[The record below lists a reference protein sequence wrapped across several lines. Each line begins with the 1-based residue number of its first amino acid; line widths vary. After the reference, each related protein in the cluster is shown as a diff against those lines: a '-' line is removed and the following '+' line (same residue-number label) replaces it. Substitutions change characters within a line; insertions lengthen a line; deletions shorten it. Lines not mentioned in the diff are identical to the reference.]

1 MNFII
6 SSFQRLASAKFKEEK
21 KKCFNRILSI
31 SNELSAIQLL
41 LEFLRE
47 IVRTRETSTEMDEN
61 LLHEMNYQKPQ
72 EKNVSDSSYDSD
84 HKDAEH
90 VDYVDLKE
98 KGVEEDD
105 LWKMQCAVIY
115 RLTRK
120 YIIDKNIL
128 KLVDL
133 ETFYNK
139 KLKRYSADKVM
150 AGSMLESEI
159 DHVSSQSSQHTK
171 QITSRTV
178 DDLCIDMDGLNFSFS
193 KKSLSGPESSCD
205 KKEVATGD
213 SQVAVL
219 DRAIFEF
226 NEPAKMTNLQRELAI
241 SKYEVE
247 LYILEANSHKL
258 AVEIIPNS
266 ELF

>member
-1 MNFII
+1 
-6 SSFQRLASAKFKEEK
+6 
-21 KKCFNRILSI
+21 
-31 SNELSAIQLL
+31 
-41 LEFLRE
+41 
-47 IVRTRETSTEMDEN
+47 MDEI
-61 LLHEMNYQKPQ
+61 LLHEMNNQKPL
-72 EKNVSDSSYDSD
+72 EKNISDSSNNSD
-84 HKDAEH
+84 HREDAEH
-90 VDYVDLKE
+90 VDKVELKE

-105 LWKMQCAVIY
+105 LWKIQCAVIY

-139 KLKRYSADKVM
+139 KLKRNSADKEII
-150 AGSMLESEI
+150 GSMIESEI
-159 DHVSSQSSQHTK
+159 DHVSSQSSQHAK
-171 QITSRTV
+171 QITNRTV

-193 KKSLSGPESSCD
+193 KKSLSGSESSCD
-205 KKEVATGD
+205 KKEVATGE
-213 SQVAVL
+213 SQVVVL

-226 NEPAKMTNLQRELAI
+226 KEPANMTNLQREMAI
-241 SKYEVE
+241 AKYEVE

-266 ELF
+266 